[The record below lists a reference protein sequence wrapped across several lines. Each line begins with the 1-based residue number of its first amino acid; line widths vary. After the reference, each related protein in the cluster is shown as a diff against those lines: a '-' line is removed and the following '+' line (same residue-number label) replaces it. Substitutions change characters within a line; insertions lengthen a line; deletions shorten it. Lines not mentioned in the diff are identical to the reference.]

1 MNANVEMKVATT
13 RNFGDLEIQVYE
25 NPAVGH
31 TKAQDDFWMTRE
43 QIGQALEYGN
53 PKVAISNIHQR
64 NAERLDPLSRV
75 LKLSTVEG
83 KRTVAREVVCYS
95 LRGVMEICRYSTQPK
110 ANAFIDFCWDVM
122 VALMQ
127 GETVSL
133 RTNQAEIKRQERFDQ
148 MIQTLTEIH
157 SKMDALEVARQQDRN
172 ALDNVL
178 FVCKQLER
186 KLSSTDQP
194 QKQPE
199 QPTTTTA
206 KETNNTTYKGRSE
219 WRTEIYKLGNSIARM
234 TGLPLNAILKQAYDY
249 IGRNYGWYFK
259 DERKAYVERVGYKG
273 DIKNISGLDIIE
285 DSETWKSIFMAIMK
299 DRCENEKHDAE
310 VKKGIKSSLAKKPA
324 LIPAEM
330 LPRRHKVEEA
340 EPVEE
345 VDEVEDLP
353 QTMSPE
359 NPGGHDIKIV
369 AEVQAVEIETPAA
382 EAPAVEQPKK
392 RAYHYQPSITLP
404 IIEPLAKKLGDKT
417 IGYRITYAKIYNAI
431 GVTKMD
437 RMRKAYVRTHNKPP
451 KSTPEIFQYSDKNLK
466 VFKEAAKAV
475 AANI

>member
-1 MNANVEMKVATT
+1 MNANVEMKVATS
-13 RNFGDLEIQVYE
+13 RKFGDLEIQVYG
-25 NPAVGH
+25 NPQVGH
-31 TKAQDDFWMTRE
+31 SRAQDDFWMTRE
-43 QIGQALEYGN
+43 QIGRALEYKN
-53 PKVAISNIHQR
+53 PSIAIGKIHNQ
-64 NAERLDPLSRV
+64 NKDRLDPLSS
-75 LKLSTVEG
+75 LSKLDNEVGNYTQ
-83 KRTVAREVVCYS
+83 KRRIYMYS

-133 RTNQAEIKRQERFDQ
+133 RTNQTEIKRQERFDW
-148 MIQTLTEIH
+148 MTQTLTEIH
-157 SKMDALEVARQQDRN
+157 SKMDALEAARQQDRN

-178 FVCKQLER
+178 FICKQLER
-186 KLSSTDQP
+186 KLSSMGQP

-199 QPTTTTA
+199 QATTTDA
-206 KETNNTTYKGRSE
+206 KETHSTTYKGRSE

-234 TGLPLNAILKQAYDY
+234 TGLPLNAVLKQAYDY

-285 DSETWKSIFMAIMK
+285 NSEMYKSIFMSIMK
-299 DRCENEKHDAE
+299 DRYENEKHDAE
-310 VKKGIKSSLAKKPA
+310 LKKGIKGSLAKKPA

-340 EPVEE
+340 EPVEKVEE
-345 VDEVEDLP
+345 VGDLP

-359 NPGGHDIKIV
+359 NPGGQDIK
-369 AEVQAVEIETPAA
+369 IETPAA
-382 EAPAVEQPKK
+382 EALAVEQLKK
-392 RAYHYQPSITLP
+392 RVYHHKPSITLP

-417 IGYRITYAKIYNAI
+417 IGYRITYAKVYDVI

-437 RMRKAYVRTHNKPP
+437 RMRKAYIRTHNKPP
-451 KSTPEIFQYSDKNLK
+451 RSTPEIFQFSDKNLK

>member
-1 MNANVEMKVATT
+1 MNANVVMQVATS
-13 RNFGDLEIQVYE
+13 RKFGDLEIQVYE

-31 TKAQDDFWMTRE
+31 NRAQDDFWMTRE
-43 QIGQALEYGN
+43 QIGTALEYGN
-53 PKVAISNIHQR
+53 PQISIGTIHKR
-64 NAERLDPLSRV
+64 NADRLDPLST
-75 LKLSTVEG
+75 LIKLINVEGNRTVE
-83 KRTVAREVVCYS
+83 REVVCYN
-95 LRGVMEICRYSTQPK
+95 LRGVMEICRLSRKPK
-110 ANAFIDFCWDVM
+110 ADAFMDFCWDVM

-133 RTNQAEIKRQERFDQ
+133 RTNQAEIKRQERFDR
-148 MIQTLTEIH
+148 MTQTLTEIH
-157 SKMDALEVARQQDRN
+157 SKMDALEAARQQDRN

-178 FVCKQLER
+178 FICKQLER
-186 KLSSTDQP
+186 KLSSMGQP
-194 QKQPE
+194 KKQPE
-199 QPTTTTA
+199 QTTTTDA
-206 KETNNTTYKGRSE
+206 KETHGTTYKGRSE

-234 TGLPLNAILKQAYDY
+234 TGLPLNAVLKQAYDY

-285 DSETWKSIFMAIMK
+285 DSEMYKSIFMSIMK
-299 DRCENEKHDAE
+299 DRYENEKHDAE
-310 VKKGIKSSLAKKPA
+310 LKKGIKSSLAKKPA

-340 EPVEE
+340 EPVEKVE
-345 VDEVEDLP
+345 EVEDLP

-359 NPGGHDIKIV
+359 NPGGQDIKIV

-382 EAPAVEQPKK
+382 EAPAVEQLKK
-392 RAYHYQPSITLP
+392 RVYHHKPSITLP

-417 IGYRITYAKIYNAI
+417 IGYRITYAKVYDVI

-437 RMRKAYVRTHNKPP
+437 RMRKAYIRTHNKPP
-451 KSTPEIFQYSDKNLK
+451 RSTPEIFQFSDKNLK

-475 AANI
+475 AAYI

>member
-31 TKAQDDFWMTRE
+31 SRAQDDFWMTRE
-43 QIGQALEYGN
+43 QIGTALEYRT
-53 PKVAISNIHQR
+53 PAISIGKIHER
-64 NAERLDPLSRV
+64 NKARLDPLS
-75 LKLSTVEG
+75 KLVKLTNNDGETTVG
-83 KRTVAREVVCYS
+83 RKSVCYS

-157 SKMDALEVARQQDRN
+157 SKMDALEAARQQDRN

-194 QKQPE
+194 QKQLE
-199 QPTTTTA
+199 QPTTTAA
-206 KETNNTTYKGRSE
+206 KETNSTTYKGRSE

-285 DSETWKSIFMAIMK
+285 SSEMYKSIFMSIMK
-299 DRCENEKHDAE
+299 DRYENEKHDAE
-310 VKKGIKSSLAKKPA
+310 LKKGIKGSLAKKPA

-340 EPVEE
+340 DPMEE

-369 AEVQAVEIETPAA
+369 AEVQAVEIK
-382 EAPAVEQPKK
+382 APAKK
-392 RAYHYQPSITLP
+392 NYYHPSKFVS
-404 IIEPLAKKLGDKT
+404 IIKPVAEKRGDKSYRYVAT
-417 IGYRITYAKIYNAI
+417 YKAAYELIGFSTMNNLERSF
-431 GVTKMD
+431 
-437 RMRKAYVRTHNKPP
+437 VRRYGRSPRTR
-451 KSTPEIFQYSDKNLK
+451 TEIFKQSDRAMKI
-466 VFKEAAKAV
+466 FKDAV
-475 AANI
+475 HQLDVASA

>member
-31 TKAQDDFWMTRE
+31 SRAQDDFWMTRE
-43 QIGQALEYGN
+43 QIGTALEYRT
-53 PKVAISNIHQR
+53 PAISIGKIHER
-64 NAERLDPLSRV
+64 NKARLDPLS
-75 LKLSTVEG
+75 KLVKLTNNDGETTVG
-83 KRTVAREVVCYS
+83 RKSVCYS

-157 SKMDALEVARQQDRN
+157 SKMDALEAARQQDRN

-194 QKQPE
+194 QKQLE
-199 QPTTTTA
+199 QPTTTAA
-206 KETNNTTYKGRSE
+206 KETNSTTYKGRSE

-285 DSETWKSIFMAIMK
+285 NSEMYKSIFMSIMK
-299 DRCENEKHDAE
+299 DRYENEKHDAE
-310 VKKGIKSSLAKKPA
+310 LKKGIKSSLAKKPA

-340 EPVEE
+340 DPMEE

-369 AEVQAVEIETPAA
+369 AEVQAVEIK
-382 EAPAVEQPKK
+382 APAKK
-392 RAYHYQPSITLP
+392 NYYHPSKFVS
-404 IIEPLAKKLGDKT
+404 IIKPVAEKRGDKSYRYVAT
-417 IGYRITYAKIYNAI
+417 YKAAYELIGFSTMNNLERSF
-431 GVTKMD
+431 
-437 RMRKAYVRTHNKPP
+437 VRRYGRSPRTR
-451 KSTPEIFQYSDKNLK
+451 TEIFKQSDRAMKI
-466 VFKEAAKAV
+466 FKDAV
-475 AANI
+475 HQLDVASA